1 MFSYIYIYKKKT
13 SFLKKIKIVLEWLR
27 PPSPLKIQIYH
38 TELIFCIEMQ
48 ENNQLI
54 TINIYL
60 RAFYLYAIEATRKH
74 QLSHLLNE
82 PFFIYLVVVIVI
94 ICISWRK
101 SKLIKISSFLLPY
114 FEITLTFFFSTL
126 SMVFI
131 SKHSIDLIMNWEG
144 FLLFQGKK
152 NSVEDDNIWQLE
164 WFFPFHESKSFSWP
178 VYIFYVI

>member
-1 MFSYIYIYKKKT
+1 METFVNVIFS
-13 SFLKKIKIVLEWLR
+13 
-27 PPSPLKIQIYH
+27 
-38 TELIFCIEMQ
+38 IEMQ

-60 RAFYLYAIEATRKH
+60 RAYYLCTIEATRKH

-82 PFFIYLVVVIVI
+82 AFFIYLVVVIVI

-131 SKHSIDLIMNWEG
+131 LKHSIDLIMNWEC

>member
-13 SFLKKIKIVLEWLR
+13 SFLKEIKIVLEWLR

-60 RAFYLYAIEATRKH
+60 RAYYLCTIEATRKH

-114 FEITLTFFFSTL
+114 FEITQTFFL
-126 SMVFI
+126 NFI
-131 SKHSIDLIMNWEG
+131 NGIYIKTFDWSYYELRRFPSIPG
-144 FLLFQGKK
+144 
-152 NSVEDDNIWQLE
+152 
-164 WFFPFHESKSFSWP
+164 
-178 VYIFYVI
+178 

>member
-1 MFSYIYIYKKKT
+1 MKCFPIYIFIKKKT
-13 SFLKKIKIVLEWLR
+13 SFLKEIKIVLEWLR

-60 RAFYLYAIEATRKH
+60 RAYYLCTIEATRKH

-101 SKLIKISSFLLPY
+101 SNLIKISSFLLPY

-131 SKHSIDLIMNWEG
+131 
-144 FLLFQGKK
+144 
-152 NSVEDDNIWQLE
+152 
-164 WFFPFHESKSFSWP
+164 
-178 VYIFYVI
+178 

>member
-1 MFSYIYIYKKKT
+1 
-13 SFLKKIKIVLEWLR
+13 
-27 PPSPLKIQIYH
+27 
-38 TELIFCIEMQ
+38 MQ

-152 NSVEDDNIWQLE
+152 NSVEDDNMWQLE
-164 WFFPFHESKSFSWP
+164 WFFPFHDKFKKIPENNRIFHSPLLSYKKIFP
-178 VYIFYVI
+178 VKKKEIILNDYRRIKNLFFH